1 LQPGEA
7 PIGLLAKKIAGDLA
21 LFHQMIGDIYSEE
34 KQKIY
39 GDLMYVKCWYTIL
52 VMVDEKSGFRIVPYS
67 SPLFF
72 EDHLI
77 LVEAM

>member
-1 LQPGEA
+1 
-7 PIGLLAKKIAGDLA
+7 LLAKKIAGDLA

-34 KQKIY
+34 KLKTY

-52 VMVDEKSGFRIVPYS
+52 VMVDEMSDFRIVPYS

-77 LVEAM
+77 LVEAV